1 MSSNKHGIVP
11 VEPMYFPHS
20 SSCSW
25 GLAFWCFSFLS
36 EITEITE
43 FNILPVRFV
52 APNWTKS
59 CRSVCCT
66 SAFVFWRNCG
76 CLQSSVLCFGARS
89 MQSCWMPKVQALSN
103 CFLPQ
108 ANPRA
113 RQSSSAPDALYLK
126 SSKWWESHRHL
137 GVKDGIFLSTTSS
150 VQVRAPQRS
159 ADTRR
164 REPAPV
170 MTFICVSRKPLS
182 ALLSISIIPEE
193 HLADCWTF
201 SPQFVS
207 VKTLNKIQ
215 SKCSVCDALWWHCDS
230 VPCIDLHDEAL
241 RDYTWEEVVFV
252 CFFKWF
258 ENIL

>member
-137 GVKDGIFLSTTSS
+137 GVKDGISLSTT
-150 VQVRAPQRS
+150 VCKWELLWGQQIHGDVNQPWWW
-159 ADTRR
+159 
-164 REPAPV
+164 
-170 MTFICVSRKPLS
+170 LS
-182 ALLSISIIPEE
+182 
-193 HLADCWTF
+193 
-201 SPQFVS
+201 FVS
-207 VKTLNKIQ
+207 AESHSQLY
-215 SKCSVCDALWWHCDS
+215 SA
-230 VPCIDLHDEAL
+230 
-241 RDYTWEEVVFV
+241 
-252 CFFKWF
+252 
-258 ENIL
+258 